1 MAISYI
7 LAEESIMA
15 TKEEELEKLLE
26 GIDFKNLTAE
36 QITGKEGLL
45 KLLTKKIVEKAM
57 SAEMDHHLGYSKH
70 SPAGKNSGNSRN
82 GKSKKT
88 IITEQGE
95 VPIEIPR
102 DRNGEYEPQIVKK
115 HQRRFEGFDDKI
127 ISMYGRGMTTRDIQ
141 GHLKDIYGVDISPE
155 FISTVTDAVIE
166 DVREWQNRPLDPF
179 YAIVYFDAIVIKARS
194 EGRVVNKAVYTA
206 MGIQENGQKEA
217 LGLWISESEG
227 AKFWA
232 GIMAELKNRGV
243 QDILIACMDGLKGL
257 PEAVNSLFPQTR
269 IQLCIVH
276 MVRNSTKFVSYKERK
291 EICADLKKIYTAPTE
306 REGSLALDAFAE
318 KWDRKYPMIS
328 KSWRSNW
335 DNLNEFFGYPKE
347 IRRII
352 YTTNAVE
359 SLNFSLR
366 KITKNRAAFPT
377 DDAVM
382 KLLYLSLTNASKKW
396 TMPIRDWG
404 AALNQ
409 FAIYFGER
417 VPL

>member
-1 MAISYI
+1 MA
-7 LAEESIMA
+7 M
-15 TKEEELEKLLE
+15 KEEELEKLLE
-26 GIDFKNLTAE
+26 GIDFKNLSAE
-36 QITGKEGLL
+36 QITGNEGLL

-57 SAEMDHHLGYSKH
+57 SAEMDHLLGYSKH
-70 SPAGKNSGNSRN
+70 NPAGKNSGNSRN

-115 HQRRFEGFDDKI
+115 HQRRFDGFDDKI

-141 GHLKDIYGVDISPE
+141 DHLKDIYGVDVSPE

-206 MGIQENGQKEA
+206 IGIQDNGRKEA
-217 LGLWISESEG
+217 LGLWISENEG

-306 REGSLALDAFAE
+306 REGSLALDTFAE

-328 KSWRSNW
+328 KSWCTNW

>member
-1 MAISYI
+1 MA
-7 LAEESIMA
+7 M
-15 TKEEELEKLLE
+15 KEEELEKLLD

-36 QITGKEGLL
+36 QITGKDGLI

-57 SAEMDHHLGYSKH
+57 SAEMDQHLGYSKH
-70 SPAGKNSGNSRN
+70 DPAGKNSGNSRN
-82 GKSKKT
+82 GKSRKS
-88 IITEQGE
+88 IITEQGT
-95 VPIEIPR
+95 VPIEVPR

-141 GHLKDIYGVDISPE
+141 AHLEDMYGVDVSPE

-166 DVREWQNRPLDPF
+166 EVREWQNRPLDRF

-194 EGRVVNKAVYTA
+194 EGRVINKAVYTA
-206 MGIQENGQKEA
+206 IGIQNDGQKDA
-217 LGLWISESEG
+217 LGLWISENEG

-232 GIMAELKNRGV
+232 GIMTELKNRGV
-243 QDILIACMDGLKGL
+243 QDILIACIDGLKGL
-257 PEAVNSLFPQTR
+257 PEAINSLFPQTR

-291 EICADLKKIYTAPTE
+291 ELCADLKKIYSAPTE
-306 REGSLALDAFAE
+306 QEGSLALDAFAK

-328 KSWRSNW
+328 KSWRTNW
-335 DNLNEFFGYPKE
+335 DNLNEFFGYPDE
-347 IRRII
+347 IRKII

-382 KLLYLSLTNASKKW
+382 KLLYLALTNASKKW
-396 TMPIRDWG
+396 TMPVRDWG

-409 FAIYFGER
+409 FALYFGER
-417 VPL
+417 VLV

>member
-1 MAISYI
+1 MAK
-7 LAEESIMA
+7 
-15 TKEEELEKLLE
+15 KEEELEKLLD

-36 QITGKEGLL
+36 QITGKDGLI

-57 SAEMDHHLGYSKH
+57 SAEMDQHLGYSKH
-70 SPAGKNSGNSRN
+70 DPAGKNSGNSRN
-82 GKSKKT
+82 GKSRKS
-88 IITEQGE
+88 IITEQGT
-95 VPIEIPR
+95 VPIEVPR

-141 GHLKDIYGVDISPE
+141 AHLEDMYGVDVSPE

-166 DVREWQNRPLDPF
+166 EVREWQNRPLDRF

-194 EGRVVNKAVYTA
+194 EGRVINKAVYTA
-206 MGIQENGQKEA
+206 IGIQNDGQKDA
-217 LGLWISESEG
+217 LGLWISENEG

-232 GIMAELKNRGV
+232 GIMTELKNRGV
-243 QDILIACMDGLKGL
+243 QDILIACIDGLKGL
-257 PEAVNSLFPQTR
+257 PEAINSLFPQTR

-291 EICADLKKIYTAPTE
+291 ELCADLKKIYSAPTE
-306 REGSLALDAFAE
+306 QEGSLALDAFAK

-328 KSWRSNW
+328 KSWRTNW
-335 DNLNEFFGYPKE
+335 DNLNEFFGYPDE
-347 IRRII
+347 IRKII

-382 KLLYLSLTNASKKW
+382 KLLYLALTNASKKW
-396 TMPIRDWG
+396 TMPVRDWG

-409 FAIYFGER
+409 FALYFGER
-417 VPL
+417 VLV

>member
-1 MAISYI
+1 
-7 LAEESIMA
+7 MA
-15 TKEEELEKLLE
+15 TKEEELEKLLD
-26 GIDFKNLTAE
+26 GIDFKNLTPE
-36 QITGKEGLL
+36 MITGEKGLL
-45 KLLTKKIVEKAM
+45 KILTKRIIEKAM
-57 SAEMDHHLGYSKH
+57 SVEMDEHLGYARH
-70 SPAGKNSGNSRN
+70 DPTGKNSGNSRN
-82 GKSKKT
+82 GRSSKNL
-88 IITEQGE
+88 ITDNED
-95 VPIEIPR
+95 VKIDIPR
-102 DRNGEYEPQIVKK
+102 DRNGEFDPQIVKK
-115 HQRRFEGFDDKI
+115 HQRRFDGFDDKI

-206 MGIQENGQKEA
+206 IGIQDNGRKEA
-217 LGLWISESEG
+217 LGLWISENEG

-232 GIMAELKNRGV
+232 GIMAELNNRGV

-306 REGSLALDAFAE
+306 REGSLALDTFAE

-328 KSWRSNW
+328 KSWRTNW

-409 FAIYFGER
+409 FTIYFGER